1 MTINERGFAL
11 VTYMLMSAMVQILS
25 AIAAQS
31 FTPELKVAGNDE
43 RDELGHTHGGRYF
56 SVPAHLQRGQTSC
69 TSMGTS
75 SLPA

>member
-11 VTYMLMSAMVQILS
+11 VTYMLMSAMIQILS
-25 AIAAQS
+25 AIAYQS
-31 FTPELKVAGNDE
+31 FTPDLKVAGNEE
-43 RDELGHTHGGRYF
+43 RVELGHTHSGCYV

-75 SLPA
+75 SLPV